1 MKIIAFTTILLLLI
15 ISGLT
20 GCFGKI
26 QEQSAVSTQQDGGG
40 LPSSSSPS
48 SSGLVFNIPETS
60 KEEILN
66 IPGNIGPG
74 QRIFINE
81 SEVAVDTAGNFNAQ
95 LKLVPGLNSVSIKV
109 ISNDNKSIY
118 STAKSVNYI
127 PSNNP
132 KLDVTI
138 PGVYN
143 SDSETMIIKGVTD
156 PGCQVDAN
164 GYRVTPDEKGNF
176 IVRVPMEKGE
186 NVVKVVSTNQKG
198 KTSTVQQVVNYS
210 KLNNKQPTLVVSSPE
225 PKDGYVSTEKIK
237 ISGFTE
243 PNNLVEIYNN
253 YYNGDTAVKSLIF
266 KGTTSNGQF
275 SADVTL
281 SKEGGGVNDLLIVA
295 TNEFGGTISETRKV
309 IYKTS

>member
-1 MKIIAFTTILLLLI
+1 MKKIAFATVLFLLTV
-15 ISGLT
+15 GVLT
-20 GCFGKI
+20 GCFNNKA
-26 QEQSAVSTQQDGGG
+26 QEQPEVPTEQEGGGG
-40 LPSSSSPS
+40 LPSSSS
-48 SSGLVFNIPETS
+48 GLVLNIPETS

-66 IPGNIGPG
+66 IPGNIGTG

-81 SEVAVDTAGNFNAQ
+81 SEVAVDAAGNFNAQ

-109 ISNDNKSIY
+109 VSFDNKSIY

-127 PSNNP
+127 PSSNP

-138 PGVYN
+138 PGTYN
-143 SDSETMIIKGVTD
+143 SDSETMIINGVTE

-186 NVVKVVSTNQKG
+186 NIVKVVSTNQKG
-198 KTSTVQQVVNYS
+198 KTSTVQQVVTYS
-210 KLNNKQPTLVVSSPE
+210 KLNKQPTLVVSSPQ

-281 SKEGGGVNDLLIVA
+281 SKDGGGVNDLLIVA
-295 TNEFGGTISETRKV
+295 TNEFGGTTSETRNI
-309 IYKTS
+309 IYKAS

>member
-1 MKIIAFTTILLLLI
+1 MKKIAFATVLLI
-15 ISGLT
+15 LTIGGLT
-20 GCFGKI
+20 GCFGKT
-26 QEQSAVSTQQDGGG
+26 QEQPEVPAQQDEEGF
-40 LPSSSSPS
+40 PSSSSS
-48 SSGLVFNIPETS
+48 SSGLVINIPDTS

-66 IPGNIGPG
+66 IPGNIGLE

-81 SEVAVDTAGNFNAQ
+81 SEVAVDAGGNFNAQ

-109 ISNDNKSIY
+109 VSFDNKSIY

-127 PSNNP
+127 QSNNP
-132 KLDVTI
+132 RLDVTI
-138 PGVYN
+138 PGTYN
-143 SDSETMIIKGVTD
+143 SNSDTMIINGVTD

-176 IVRVPMEKGE
+176 IVSVPMETGE
-186 NVVKVVSTNQKG
+186 NIVKVVSTDQKG

-210 KLNNKQPTLVVSSPE
+210 RLNDKQPTLVVSSPE

-243 PNNLVEIYNN
+243 PNNLIEIYNN

-266 KGTTSNGQF
+266 KGATSNGQF

-281 SKEGGGVNDLLIVA
+281 SKEGGGVNELLIMA
-295 TNEFGGTISETRKV
+295 TNEFGGTESETRRV
-309 IYKTS
+309 TYKAS